1 MGEWI
6 YKWVGVGVGVGV
18 GVERKQS
25 RTVGG

>member
-6 YKWVGVGVGVGV
+6 YKWVGV

-25 RTVGG
+25 RTVGGQATIGG